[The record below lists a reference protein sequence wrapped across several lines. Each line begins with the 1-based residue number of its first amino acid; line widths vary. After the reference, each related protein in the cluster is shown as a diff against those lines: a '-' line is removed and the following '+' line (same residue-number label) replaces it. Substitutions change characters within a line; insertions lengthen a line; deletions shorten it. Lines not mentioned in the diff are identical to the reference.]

1 MCPILLISSVVDGYL
16 GCFHLGAIRN
26 NAALTTDYNF
36 LHGHVSFLL
45 VKYLGVEILN
55 QMVTSI

>member
-1 MCPILLISSVVDGYL
+1 M
-16 GCFHLGAIRN
+16 N
-26 NAALTTDYNF
+26 NAALATDYNF
-36 LHGHVSFLL
+36 LHGRVSFLL